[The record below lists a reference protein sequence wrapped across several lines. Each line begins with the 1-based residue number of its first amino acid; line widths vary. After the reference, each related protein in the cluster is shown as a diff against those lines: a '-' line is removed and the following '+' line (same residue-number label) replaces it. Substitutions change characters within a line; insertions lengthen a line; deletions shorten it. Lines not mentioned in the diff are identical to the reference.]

1 MIVSRQF
8 HLGNEFVLKT
18 AYVDSVSF
26 WDWMY
31 AQLALEDV
39 AMPADHQ
46 GGLGRTLHIEH
57 PNRGGLK

>member
-39 AMPADHQ
+39 ATTKA
-46 GGLGRTLHIEH
+46 GILLV
-57 PNRGGLK
+57 